1 MCWFKI
7 PGGDEQIVG
16 QHDGKN
22 DISFIPMFADKD
34 SAMQGSLH
42 MVKEKGKKYEVHA
55 IIYEDLE
62 RFAAKGGFILFVVDD
77 EGRVIEKRAPNPIE

>member
-1 MCWFKI
+1 
-7 PGGDEQIVG
+7 
-16 QHDGKN
+16 
-22 DISFIPMFADKD
+22 
-34 SAMQGSLH
+34 MQGSLH